1 MFLSFCVFEDFFCF
15 QKIRVWDILGP
26 PYCVIGATIRIVQEM
41 LCPPSRDFTLALHYD
56 YKTYQVVHIR
66 CSVMLCLTV
75 ISGNLPEFVMYSLG
89 SDLLSDWT

>member
-1 MFLSFCVFEDFFCF
+1 MIFSVFKKFGFLG
-15 QKIRVWDILGP
+15 ILGP
-26 PYCVIGATIRIVQEM
+26 PYRVIGATTRIGREIF
-41 LCPPSRDFTLALHYD
+41 CPPYAGFLNFTLALHYD